1 MLLEPLGHVLFY
13 LLAGKRIDRLVHC
26 YRIQQNRLLQCIL
39 GTVITL
45 LNYLCFSYSSC
56 CVIVKKYS
64 FLILSKCP
72 VFLYGFLVPC
82 IHVVIEFLCNGRLQ
96 HNKFFTYFLR
106 NILRLFHC
114 LFSLK
119 EQASHTFITMQE
131 FLRYPVAHR
140 IKEINCFLH
149 SRIINA

>member
-1 MLLEPLGHVLFY
+1 MLLEPLVYVLSY
-13 LLAGKRIDRLVHC
+13 LLTGKWLNRLVHC
-26 YRIQQNRLLQCIL
+26 YCIQQNRLLQCIL
-39 GTVITL
+39 STVISL
-45 LNYLCFSYSSC
+45 LNYLCFSYSGC
-56 CVIVKKYS
+56 CVIVNKYS
-64 FLILSKCP
+64 FLILSKSI

-82 IHVVIEFLCNGRLQ
+82 IHVVIEFLCNRRLQ

-106 NILRLFHC
+106 NIIRFFHC

-119 EQASHTFITMQE
+119 EQASYTFITMQE

-140 IKEINCFLH
+140 IKEINCFFN